1 MIKEEIPGFEF
12 SIIFIAKP
20 SSTIVAK
27 NDSATLT
34 LSYNML
40 YNVTVFGTMDICGY
54 EGDSATVTF
63 FYGKKLVLHA
73 HRFLYSLY

>member
-1 MIKEEIPGFEF
+1 MYKFRRPGSAIKEEIPGFEY

-20 SSTIVAK
+20 PSPIVAK

-40 YNVTVFGTMDICGY
+40 SNVPVFGTMDICRGCD
-54 EGDSATVTF
+54 GDSATVTF
-63 FYGKKLVLHA
+63 FMV
-73 HRFLYSLY
+73 RN